1 MKSLD
6 TTKLA
11 RVSVHGIKIKQILT
25 REKQASKQIKATAKE
40 LTNTESKIAE
50 QRALIQAL
58 EAARLE
64 VKLKKTNMQSAQ
76 KLSMQ

>member
-6 TTKLA
+6 KTKLA

-25 REKQASKQIKATAKE
+25 REKQASKQIKAAAKE
-40 LTNTESKIAE
+40 LKNTESKIAE

>member
-6 TTKLA
+6 KTKLA